1 MTEREVIK
9 IEHVS
14 FGYSRNA
21 VLEDANLTVHERDFI
36 WVVGPNGGGKTTL
49 LKLMLG
55 LLQPASGKVTV
66 FGRNPQDVRSRIG
79 YMPQYVDIDPHF
91 PVSVMDIV
99 LMGRLGN
106 GHGFGRYSHDDRL
119 AAERA
124 LAGVGLEDLGDRHFS
139 TLSGGQQ
146 RRLLIA
152 RALASEPEILMLD
165 EPMANLD
172 LVVAEDIQ
180 ALLHRLNEKLT
191 VVMVSHDPAL
201 VSKNVKNVVCVNRTV
216 AIHPTC
222 EVDSRMLGDL
232 YRGQVRMVRHDQ
244 HAEGDQTE

>member
-1 MTEREVIK
+1 MSERAVIT
-9 IEHVS
+9 IQHVS
-14 FGYSRNA
+14 FGYSRSS
-21 VLEDANLTVHERDFI
+21 VLEDVNLTVHERDFI

-55 LLQPASGKVTV
+55 LLQPVKGNVQVLGGS
-66 FGRNPQDVRSRIG
+66 PQEARSRIG

-91 PVSVMDIV
+91 PVSVKDIV

-106 GHGFGRYSHDDRL
+106 GHGFGRYTHEDKE
-119 AAERA
+119 AAARA
-124 LAGVGLEDLGDRHFS
+124 LAGVGLNDLGERHFS

-180 ALLHRLNEKLT
+180 GLLHHLNQKLT

-201 VSKNVKNVVCVNRTV
+201 VSKNVKNVVCVNKTV

-232 YRGQVRMVRHDQ
+232 YRGQMRMVRHDQ
-244 HAEGDQTE
+244 HAEGEQTE